1 VEESATMTDEP
12 RPIVAAFD
20 LDGTL
25 TEDGSVFKWLRAVA
39 GSVRVVRSTLFRL
52 VTLAWGGLRSGEAAD
67 RVKERLFTALLAG
80 RAERDVRSTSGDFGL
95 DHLARAGREDV
106 IDRLRWHVRQGHH
119 VVVVSASP
127 ELYVEVIATALGAHG
142 AVATR
147 LATDPL
153 GRLTGGYLGRN
164 CRGEEKLR
172 RLQLWVRD
180 RGVLDEYELHAY
192 GNSRGDRR
200 MLAAADVAVDCGHL
214 GRLGALGKFTR
225 LRSLEAPEAA
235 VAT

>member
-1 VEESATMTDEP
+1 VEESAIVTDAP
-12 RPIVAAFD
+12 RPVVAAFD

-25 TEDGSVFKWLRAVA
+25 TADGSVFKWLR
-39 GSVRVVRSTLFRL
+39 SVVGTARVIRSTVLRSL
-52 VTLAWGGLRSGEAAD
+52 TLAWGGMRSGEAAD
-67 RVKERLFTALLAG
+67 RVKERLLTALLAG
-80 RAERDVRSTSGDFGL
+80 RSEAVVRDKSGDFAL
-95 DHLARAGREDV
+95 EHLARAGRDDV
-106 IDRLRWHVRQGHH
+106 IDRLRWHVREGHH

-127 ELYVEVIATALGAHG
+127 ELYVEVIAAALGAHG
-142 AVATR
+142 VVATR

-180 RGVLDEYELHAY
+180 RGVIDEYELYAY

-225 LRSLEAPEAA
+225 LRALEVPEPAIA
-235 VAT
+235 

>member
-1 VEESATMTDEP
+1 MTDAP
-12 RPIVAAFD
+12 RPVVAAFD

-25 TEDGSVFKWLRAVA
+25 TADGSVFKWLRRVA
-39 GSVRVVRSTLFRL
+39 GSARVLRSTTLRCF
-52 VTLAWGGLRSGEAAD
+52 TLAWGGLRSGDAAD
-67 RVKERLFTALLAG
+67 RVKERLFSALLAG
-80 RAERDVRSTSGDFGL
+80 RAEGAVRERSRDFGL
-95 DHLARAGREDV
+95 EHLARAGRDDV
-106 IDRLRWHVRQGHH
+106 IDRLRWHVSEGHH

-127 ELYVEVIATALGAHG
+127 ELYVEVIAAALGAHG

-164 CRGEEKLR
+164 CRGDEKLR

-180 RGVLDEYELHAY
+180 RGVVDEYELHAY

-214 GRLGALGKFTR
+214 GRLGALGRFTR
-225 LRSLEAPEAA
+225 LRSLDAPEPAIA
-235 VAT
+235 